1 MYIKWN
7 VIVWYLKKNK
17 LIKFEYMNKIFFGYI
32 KNNNKIILFIWINEM
47 KFWIKYWM
55 K

>member
-1 MYIKWN
+1 MYNLIN
-7 VIVWYLKKNK
+7 VIIWYLKKNK

-47 KFWIKYWM
+47 KFWKEYKIK
-55 K
+55 

>member
-1 MYIKWN
+1 MYIEWN

-17 LIKFEYMNKIFFGYI
+17 LIKFEYMNKIIFVNI

-47 KFWIKYWM
+47 KFWKEYWIK
-55 K
+55 

>member
-1 MYIKWN
+1 MYNLIN

-32 KNNNKIILFIWINEM
+32 KNNN
-47 KFWIKYWM
+47 
-55 K
+55 